1 MGVLYVHIYMNLSIQ
16 VDAQALPEVINN
28 IITSADMLMLLEYV

>member
-1 MGVLYVHIYMNLSIQ
+1 MGVLYVPISMNLSVQ

-28 IITSADMLMLLEYV
+28 ITSADMLMLLEYV